1 MITINDEF
9 PGPVIRVTEGSV
21 VKVRVKTE
29 SYGIVVRM
37 GLRTVADHL
46 IPEPIG

>member
-21 VKVRVKTE
+21 VKVRVKIE
-29 SYGIVVRM
+29 VVLDENRFDKFKIST
-37 GLRTVADHL
+37 LD
-46 IPEPIG
+46 

>member
-21 VKVRVKTE
+21 VKVRVKIE
-29 SYGIVVRM
+29 VVLDENRFDKFKISTL
-37 GLRTVADHL
+37 G
-46 IPEPIG
+46 

>member
-29 SYGIVVRM
+29 SYGIAVRS

-46 IPEPIG
+46 IPGPLG